1 MHQFRSGGHTNYKH
15 CNKIIC
21 GDVYNRVNLLMFDCT
36 CVSLCASSRLIKQ
49 TSWEWVLWR
58 LPKEQKKRREEST
71 RLDRPLFFFLGG
83 VGGWRRCILTP
94 PPPFSLLE
102 RESGFKH
109 DPRVTHTHHR
119 HTPEWT
125 HGLSL
130 SCRASVF
137 PACWYQDLFG
147 SPGLSHSLSHTHT
160 KTILINTCHKFI
172 TDADAAQ
179 YARSTTTT
187 YDRPTKR
194 SSERN
199 RNL

>member
-15 CNKIIC
+15 CNKIFC
-21 GDVYNRVNLLMFDCT
+21 GDVYNRVNLLMFHCT

-58 LPKEQKKRREEST
+58 LPK
-71 RLDRPLFFFLGG
+71 
-83 VGGWRRCILTP
+83 RCILTP

-109 DPRVTHTHHR
+109 DLRVTHTHHR
-119 HTPEWT
+119 DTPEWT

-137 PACWYQDLFG
+137 PACWHQDLFG

-160 KTILINTCHKFI
+160 KTILINTCRKFI

-187 YDRPTKR
+187 YDQPTKR
-194 SSERN
+194 SSQRN
-199 RNL
+199 RNP

>member
-1 MHQFRSGGHTNYKH
+1 MCVTVRLFAAYKTDLLGVSVVTSARGAEKETRGV
-15 CNKIIC
+15 NK
-21 GDVYNRVNLLMFDCT
+21 
-36 CVSLCASSRLIKQ
+36 AWQ
-49 TSWEWVLWR
+49 TSF
-58 LPKEQKKRREEST
+58 
-71 RLDRPLFFFLGG
+71 LFFGWGG
-83 VGGWRRCILTP
+83 GGWRRCILTP

-119 HTPEWT
+119 DTPEWT

-137 PACWYQDLFG
+137 PACWHQDLFG

-160 KTILINTCHKFI
+160 KTILINTCRKFI

-187 YDRPTKR
+187 YDQPTKR
-194 SSERN
+194 SSQRN
-199 RNL
+199 RNP